1 MGVDFCTDLVDEN
14 WIRELVAAWTAR
26 DAKQP
31 IPAVRWPD
39 PERTLVYLSNSPY
52 DWPEQFRK
60 MLVCREA
67 DFPDGDTW
75 YACISR
81 LIQAVAATISQPEGL
96 RARLPKRQP
105 GASSILCSRSTSMNI
120 DAMTTERRITF
131 IC

>member
-60 MLVCREA
+60 MLEA
-67 DFPDGDTW
+67 LAKPTRSPTRGVI
-75 YACISR
+75 AQRSEGISP
-81 LIQAVAATISQPEGL
+81 AYG
-96 RARLPKRQP
+96 
-105 GASSILCSRSTSMNI
+105 
-120 DAMTTERRITF
+120 
-131 IC
+131 